1 MTEARAPRTEVWKGR
16 VVMQRVIIYQF
27 EPTMRHLRPP
37 FLEEDTTPPAINMA
51 LYLTYAD
58 EIKIKVMPKSA
69 EVRNV
74 VLCCTN
80 DMLKPVMLV
89 LTVGLAT

>member
-1 MTEARAPRTEVWKGR
+1 MH
-16 VVMQRVIIYQF
+16 RVIIYQL
-27 EPTMRHLRPP
+27 ELTMLHLRPP
-37 FLEEDTTPPAINMA
+37 FLEEDTTSPAINMA
-51 LYLTYAD
+51 LYPTYAD
-58 EIKIKVMPKSA
+58 EIRVKVMPKSA

-74 VLCCTN
+74 VLCYMN